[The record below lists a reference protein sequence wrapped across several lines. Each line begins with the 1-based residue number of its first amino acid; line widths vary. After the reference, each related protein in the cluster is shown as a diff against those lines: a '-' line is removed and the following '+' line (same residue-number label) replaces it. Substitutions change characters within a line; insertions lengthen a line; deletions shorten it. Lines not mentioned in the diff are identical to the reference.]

1 MNVVQE
7 AITAG
12 KPVLLENIGEFI
24 DSGLNSVLE
33 RNIIK
38 QKEVHYIKLGE
49 GLIEYNNDFRFYIT
63 TCLSNP
69 HYLPETAVMVN
80 FQKISF
86 ITLMIV

>member
-1 MNVVQE
+1 MRVVQD

-38 QKEVHYIKLGE
+38 KNKGMHYIKFGDE
-49 GLIEYNNDFRFYIT
+49 LIEYHNDFRFYIT

-69 HYLPETAVMVN
+69 HYLPETAVMV
-80 FQKISF
+80 I
-86 ITLMIV
+86 